1 MKKIFLLLVITLI
14 SGAAMA
20 QTARV
25 KGLVIDQNDQIL
37 ADVLVTA
44 KQKSTITNQ
53 NGFYQINIPADQPV
67 TLVFTSDFYQK
78 IEVTLN
84 LKRNE
89 DYELNI
95 RMDDRAEQ
103 LQELVIDSSNDK
115 ASDGKTVIAPDVIRK
130 IPGANAGVE
139 NILKTLP
146 GVNSNNELST
156 GYNVRG
162 GNFDENL
169 VYVNEIEVYRPFLIR
184 SGQQEGLSF
193 TNTAMVSNVN
203 FYAGGF
209 QAKYGDKMSSVLDVT
224 YRRPRQFALAA
235 EASFLGGSLT
245 ADLVSK
251 NRKWSAIAGARY
263 RNNAL
268 LVKTQEV
275 DVDYNPQFLDFQT
288 MINYQA
294 SAKWELSF
302 LGNISRN
309 VYDYTP
315 NYAQVNIGTVS
326 NPLAILIDYSGQE
339 QDTYQT
345 VFGAIKS
352 TYKANDNNTYKLIAS
367 AYHTKEQE
375 YYDIMGQYS
384 IGEIDTDPNSGTYQQ
399 VLYPTGLATQLNHG
413 RNDYDAL
420 IANLNFKGQH
430 IVDEHEIEWG
440 IKYTAEDIRDRLVE
454 WEMVDSAGFS
464 IRPPFEQVKNNQPY
478 EPFVGEVA
486 PYQNVRATNYVKID
500 RLSGFAQWSYRTA
513 LGEHDLWLNAG
524 ARVHHWQV
532 DVQDGATSSQ
542 IVVSPRGQI
551 ALKPNWENTDMLFR
565 LSGGIYYQPPGYRE
579 LRRFDG
585 SINEAVK
592 AQQSA
597 QIVLSNDYSF
607 TIGETPFKLV
617 SEAYYKNLTDVNTYT
632 LDNVRI
638 RYRADNLAEAYV
650 YGADFR
656 LNAEIVEDTES
667 WISFGY
673 MKSEENYNNQGYIA
687 RPTDQRL
694 KFGMMFQDYMPTIP
708 NLKMYLNL
716 VYNTGLPGGSPSY
729 ADPYLYQHRLNDYRR
744 VDAGFSYVFKDDK
757 FGTDKAWLS
766 NMKELTLGFE
776 IFNLFNNA
784 NAITNT
790 WVRDVYSKS
799 MYGVPNRMTMRMFN
813 LKVSAR
819 W

>member
-1 MKKIFLLLVITLI
+1 MKKIFLILI
-14 SGAAMA
+14 SVLACQVAMA

-25 KGLVIDQNDQIL
+25 KGLAINEEDEVLSDVVVRVNQNS
-37 ADVLVTA
+37 TA
-44 KQKSTITNQ
+44 TNE
-53 NGFYQINIPADQPV
+53 NGFYQLNVPAEEEITVAFSHPY
-67 TLVFTSDFYQK
+67 YQK
-78 IEVTLN
+78 VEIKLR
-84 LKRNE
+84 LDRNE

-95 RMDDRAEQ
+95 RMHNSAEQ
-103 LQELVIDSSNDK
+103 LQELVIDNSSDDV
-115 ASDGKTVIAPDVIRK
+115 ADGKVIIDPNVIRR
-130 IPGANAGVE
+130 IPGANEGVE
-139 NILKTLP
+139 NLLKTLP
-146 GVNSNNELST
+146 GVNANNELST

-193 TNTAMVSNVN
+193 TNTSMISNVN

-224 YRRPRQFALAA
+224 YRTPRQFALTA

-251 NRKWSAIAGARY
+251 NRKWSAIAGVRY

-275 DVDYNPQFLDFQT
+275 DVDYNPKFLDFQT
-288 MINYQA
+288 MINYHA
-294 SAKWELSF
+294 SAKWEWSF

-315 NYAQVNIGTVS
+315 NYAQVNIGTIDK
-326 NPLAILIDYSGQE
+326 PLAVLINYDGQE

-345 VFGAIKS
+345 LFGAVKS
-352 TYKANDNNTYKLIAS
+352 TYKANENNTFKLIAS
-367 AYHTKEQE
+367 TYHTKEQE
-375 YYDIMGQYS
+375 YYDIMGGYS
-384 IGEIDTDPNSGTYQQ
+384 IGEIDTDPNSSTYQQ

-420 IANLNFKGQH
+420 IANLNLKGQH
-430 IVDEHEIEWG
+430 DINGHEIEWG

-464 IRPPFEQVKNNQPY
+464 IRPPFDEVVNNQPY
-478 EPFVGEVA
+478 DPFVGEIA
-486 PYQNVRATNYVKID
+486 PYQNVRATNFVKIN
-500 RLSGFAQWSYRTA
+500 RLSGFAQWSYRTS
-513 LGEHDLWLNAG
+513 LGDNELWLNAG

-532 DVQDGATSSQ
+532 DVENGKSSSQ
-542 IVVSPRGQI
+542 MVVSPRAQI

-585 SINEAVK
+585 SINESVK

-607 TIGETPFKLV
+607 AIGETPFKLV
-617 SEAYYKNLTDVNTYT
+617 SELYYKDMQDVNTYT
-632 LDNVRI
+632 LENVRI
-638 RYRADNLAEAYV
+638 RYMADNLATAYV

-656 LNAEIVEDTES
+656 LNAEVVPDTES

-673 MKSEENYNNQGYIA
+673 MKSEENYDGRGNIA

-694 KFGMMFQDYMPTIP
+694 KFGLMFQDYMPTIP

-744 VDAGFSYVFKDDK
+744 ADVGFSYVFKDDK
-757 FGTDKAWLS
+757 FGADKAWL
-766 NMKELTLGFE
+766 NNLKELTLGFE
-776 IFNLFNNA
+776 IFNLFNNT

-799 MYGVPNRMTMRMFN
+799 MYGIPNRMTMRMFN

-819 W
+819 L